1 MTKSISCLINFPAVR
16 CKELRLPGL
25 WSTIRIFCLRMN
37 RREALDSETSI
48 QIMEILKEVAKDR
61 LVIMVTHNPDLANQY
76 ATRIIRLLDGV
87 VISDS
92 NPYQAEVAKKDQTK
106 GERLKHTSMSFLTAL
121 ALSFQNLLTKKARTI
136 LTAFAGSIGIIGIAL
151 VLALSNGFQ
160 SYVDK
165 MQADTL
171 SSYPLIISRES
182 VDFASAAELN
192 MDTSLQEYP
201 EGDTIFINK
210 LMEKLNGIIIRNNIT
225 EDYIENVIEKSIRH

>member
-1 MTKSISCLINFPAVR
+1 
-16 CKELRLPGL
+16 
-25 WSTIRIFCLRMN
+25 
-37 RREALDSETSI
+37 
-48 QIMEILKEVAKDR
+48 
-61 LVIMVTHNPDLANQY
+61 MVTHNPDLANQY

-210 LMEKLNGIIIRNNIT
+210 LMEKIERYHHSQQYHRRLYRECHRKNRSGINQRYNLFQGCSS
-225 EDYIENVIEKSIRH
+225 EYF